1 MCSLLDLQGNVLIR
15 SSSRLDGGLAAQPLR
30 RRPPV
35 ESATEVL
42 LEEMLP
48 DHEDTRHN
56 EVPAGSD
63 DEEETVGCTL
73 HMHKNIPYLCIDGS
87 YLLTYEEGRGPKLEH
102 YTGLKVEGGKLV
114 KGGPLPADYN
124 DLFDD

>member
-1 MCSLLDLQGNVLIR
+1 CAPSVRRLQMLRRMCSLLDLQGNVLIR

-63 DEEETVGCTL
+63 DEEGNWSVGAVRDGAGGIL
-73 HMHKNIPYLCIDGS
+73 QIESEGQSKN
-87 YLLTYEEGRGPKLEH
+87 
-102 YTGLKVEGGKLV
+102 
-114 KGGPLPADYN
+114 
-124 DLFDD
+124 